1 MDDKR
6 ITPEELEAILQADV
20 KALAARMAKA
30 INAATAG
37 RIIDESEEPVRDAHA
52 EFRQHAFQKALDL
65 LQDKDLQ
72 EDFSPSQDPAEPDVE
87 E

>member
-6 ITPEELEAILQADV
+6 ITPEELEALLQADV

-30 INAATAG
+30 INGATAG
-37 RIIDESEEPVRDAHA
+37 RIINESEELVRDAHA
-52 EFRQHAFQKALDL
+52 EFRQQAFQKALGL
-65 LQDKDLQ
+65 LQDKALQ
-72 EDFSPSQDPAEPDVE
+72 GDFSPSQDPAEPDVE

>member
-6 ITPEELEAILQADV
+6 ITPEELEALLQADV

-30 INAATAG
+30 INGATAG
-37 RIIDESEEPVRDAHA
+37 RIINESEELVRDAHA
-52 EFRQHAFQKALDL
+52 DFRQQAFQKAIGL
-65 LQDKDLQ
+65 LQGKALQ
-72 EDFSPSQDPAEPDVE
+72 GDFSPSQDPTEPHVE

>member
-6 ITPEELEAILQADV
+6 ITPEEVEAVLQADV

-30 INAATAG
+30 INGATAG

-65 LQDKDLQ
+65 LQDKALQ
-72 EDFSPSQDPAEPDVE
+72 EDFSPSQDPTAPDVE

>member
-6 ITPEELEAILQADV
+6 ITPAEVEAILQADV

-30 INAATAG
+30 INDATAG

-52 EFRQHAFQKALDL
+52 EFRQQAFQKALDL
-65 LQDKDLQ
+65 LQNKALQ
-72 EDFSPSQDPAEPDVE
+72 GDFSPSQDPTEPDVGE
-87 E
+87 